1 MLHLDP
7 AERITPTEALQHE
20 FMAKHKD
27 KIKSAE
33 YRKQFVKDWMSLRDS
48 VLLDKDPSKT
58 GKSPLNG
65 RGLLQRSVGEKET
78 KRKAML
84 LEATAGDGGDDDDL
98 YNMDDILDDSKPASK
113 KAKTN

>member
-1 MLHLDP
+1 
-7 AERITPTEALQHE
+7 
-20 FMAKHKD
+20 
-27 KIKSAE
+27 
-33 YRKQFVKDWMSLRDS
+33 MSLRDS